1 VDRKCT
7 LEQKQQNKTV
17 FYDIYEFQAAAS
29 KIPAFCNVPDHTTFT
44 YDYNGKF
51 SNPADYMIGIDCKTG
66 ELRYFTDYFV
76 QFKRATKNPQPNLQE
91 YLNSDYVTIWTFYPK
106 RT

>member
-1 VDRKCT
+1 M
-7 LEQKQQNKTV
+7 
-17 FYDIYEFQAAAS
+17 YEFQSAIR
-29 KIPAFCNVPDHTTFT
+29 KTPAYCSVLDHTTFT

-51 SNPADYMIGIDCKTG
+51 SSPGDYILGIDCKTD
-66 ELRYFTDYFV
+66 EIKFFTDYFV
-76 QFKRATKNPQPNLQE
+76 QFKRAIQNPKPTLQE